1 MCSLYQPFSRYGPQ
15 LLEGLSKVGL
25 GRPSDA
31 VMRATFFRHFCAGET
46 LAGVGD
52 VVGQYER
59 SGVRCI
65 FDYSVED
72 ALSLE
77 EWNSNTE
84 GLIKKMRD
92 YSATF
97 GDRVRFVPL
106 KVTGLCAPTL
116 LERMSGVIYDQAA
129 VDNAWMEG
137 YRYQPCLGFP
147 TKKDAV
153 VPPLSQGERRELS
166 EANERLSAI
175 CAEASKANL
184 SLLFDAEQTPRQPAI
199 NWFTRKL
206 SRQFNR
212 ERAVVFNTFQMYLQ
226 GNLDNLES
234 ELAHARD
241 GGYILGAK
249 VVRGAYI
256 HTETQHARQH
266 GLPLPI
272 VDSKESTDVQY
283 DVAIALLLR
292 NIGSAA
298 LVVATHNSAS
308 VEKAMSEMQRLAID
322 KSSTRVNF
330 AQLMG
335 MCEDLTLSL
344 GQLGYNAHKL
354 LPYGPLENVMP
365 YLIRRVQEN
374 SSVLGG
380 TARERQLIWRELKR
394 RALGSGSAAAAHA

>member
-1 MCSLYQPFSRYGPQ
+1 
-15 LLEGLSKVGL
+15 LLTHP
-25 GRPSDA
+25 RITT
-31 VMRATFFRHFCAGET
+31 RT
-46 LAGVGD
+46 
-52 VVGQYER
+52 
-59 SGVRCI
+59 
-65 FDYSVED
+65 
-72 ALSLE
+72 
-77 EWNSNTE
+77 
-84 GLIKKMRD
+84 
-92 YSATF
+92 
-97 GDRVRFVPL
+97 
-106 KVTGLCAPTL
+106 
-116 LERMSGVIYDQAA
+116 
-129 VDNAWMEG
+129 
-137 YRYQPCLGFP
+137 
-147 TKKDAV
+147 
-153 VPPLSQGERRELS
+153 PPHTHTTH
-166 EANERLSAI
+166 
-175 CAEASKANL
+175 
-184 SLLFDAEQTPRQPAI
+184 DTHDTHRQPAI

-226 GNLDNLES
+226 GNLDNLER

-283 DVAIALLLR
+283 DAAIALLLR

-344 GQLGYNAHKL
+344 G
-354 LPYGPLENVMP
+354 
-365 YLIRRVQEN
+365 
-374 SSVLGG
+374 
-380 TARERQLIWRELKR
+380 T
-394 RALGSGSAAAAHA
+394 